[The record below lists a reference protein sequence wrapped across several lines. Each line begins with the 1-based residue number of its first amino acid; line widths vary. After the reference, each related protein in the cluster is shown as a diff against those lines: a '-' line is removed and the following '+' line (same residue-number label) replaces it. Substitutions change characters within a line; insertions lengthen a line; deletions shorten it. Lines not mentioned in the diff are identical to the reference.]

1 MIHTRVRP
9 LLLAVLALLVA
20 GGAVGQ
26 SVTSLRGFGYPLI
39 AADAR
44 TEILGGIGIGLQGLN
59 TPFADPAAPAG
70 LLRRG
75 IVVSAAAVEQTAAFG
90 DISEAVGSTRFPLI
104 SILFPVGD
112 VVLTAGYGGYLDQSW
127 AMTRTGSQPLG
138 SGSVEFEDLIRATG
152 GIGQA
157 RLGAAVPLGSR
168 FAIGAAV
175 GLHTGSHRIEFRRL
189 FDTTS
194 VGFVQSFTQARAVQ
208 YSGPTAQAG
217 FRWDLIP
224 EVRLGAS
231 VTWAGALSADST
243 AGTATSRDYDLP
255 LQIAGGVSAY
265 LAPSLLA
272 AFSGRWSGWSVT
284 DPNTA
289 PDLTGATTT
298 SRDTWEFGGGLE
310 LDDPERRT
318 TRSYPLRVGFQYREL
333 PFTFLSEAPREWLAG
348 AGLGMRL
355 GPDPSNPLA
364 RLDLTVQ
371 RGERTAAGN
380 ETTGDL
386 TESMWR
392 FGLSLSLFGN

>member
-1 MIHTRVRP
+1 MIDARVR
-9 LLLAVLALLVA
+9 VLALALVGLLVA
-20 GGAVGQ
+20 GGAPAQ

-44 TEILGGIGIGLQGLN
+44 TEVLGGVGIGLKGLN

-90 DISEAVGSTRFPLI
+90 DVSEGIGSTRFPLI
-104 SILFPVGD
+104 SILFPMGD
-112 VVLTAGYGGYLDQSW
+112 LVLTAGYGGYLDQSW
-127 AMTRTGSQPLG
+127 AMTRTGTRPLG
-138 SGSVEFEDLIRATG
+138 AGSVGFEDVIRATG

-157 RLGAAVPLGSR
+157 RLGAALPLGNR
-168 FAIGAAV
+168 FALGAAV
-175 GLHTGSHRIEFRRL
+175 GLHTGSQRIEFRRL

-194 VGFVQSFTQARAVQ
+194 VGFLQPFTEVRAVQ
-208 YSGPTAQAG
+208 YSGPMAQAG
-217 FRWDLIP
+217 FRWDPIDA
-224 EVRLGAS
+224 VRLGAS

-243 AGTATSRDYDLP
+243 DGAARSRDYDLP
-255 LQIAGGVSAY
+255 PQVAGGVSAY
-265 LAPSLLA
+265 LAPNLLA
-272 AFSGRWSGWSVT
+272 AFSGRWSGWSRT
-284 DPNTA
+284 EPSTA
-289 PDLTGATTT
+289 PDLTGAVAT

-318 TRSYPLRVGFQYREL
+318 SRSYPIRVGFQYREL

-348 AGLGMRL
+348 VGLGMRV
-355 GPDPSNPLA
+355 GPDPANPLA

-371 RGERTAAGN
+371 RGERTAAGD

-392 FGLSLSLFGN
+392 FGLSLALFGN